1 MPLGLGSDCKHH
13 LGQTLAVVLAAGLL
27 AAGHLNQAVAH
38 EHEEMCGP
46 VIDADGEAVLQSDGD
61 ILMHSGSF
69 PCPPEE
75 VTAEP
80 VVLEPAEPIS
90 GVVLFDFDIDVP
102 NSDGEAALAETIAD
116 LQERTPDRVIVGG
129 HADRAGTEAYN
140 DGLSKRRADN
150 VAKRL
155 IAGGIE
161 ASLVTIEAFGETQP
175 AVPTDDGVREPA
187 NRRVEIDAAF

>member
-1 MPLGLGSDCKHH
+1 MPLGLGNDRKLH
-13 LGQTLAVVLAAGLL
+13 LGPALAVLLSAGLL
-27 AAGHLNQAVAH
+27 AVGCLSPAAAH

-46 VIDADGEAVLQSDGD
+46 VIDADGEAVRQSDGD

-75 VTAEP
+75 ATVEP
-80 VVLEPAEPIS
+80 VAVEPVS
-90 GVVLFDFDIDVP
+90 GVVFFDFDIDVP
-102 NSDGEAALAETIAD
+102 NSEGEAALQEIIAD
-116 LQERTPDRVIVGG
+116 LRDRAPDRVNVGG

-140 DGLSKRRADN
+140 QGLSQRRADN

-161 ASLVTIEAFGETQP
+161 ASTVTIEAFGETQP
-175 AVPTDDGVREPA
+175 AVPTDDGMREPA
-187 NRRVEIDAAF
+187 NRRVEIDTAF

>member
-1 MPLGLGSDCKHH
+1 MPLGSGNSYRPYLGRA
-13 LGQTLAVVLAAGLL
+13 LAVALFAGLL
-27 AAGHLNQAVAH
+27 AVGDLNPAVAH

-46 VIDADGEAVLQSDGD
+46 IIDGDGEAVVQSDGD

-80 VVLEPAEPIS
+80 VAIEPTQPDGGAIY
-90 GVVLFDFDIDVP
+90 FDFDVDLP
-102 NSDGEAALAETIAD
+102 NAAGDEALARIITNLES
-116 LQERTPDRVIVGG
+116 LSPRQVNVSG

-140 DGLSKRRADN
+140 QDLSQRRADN

-155 IAGGIE
+155 IAGGVE
-161 ASLVTIEAFGETQP
+161 ASTIKIEAFGETQP

-187 NRRVEIDAAF
+187 NRRAVVDLDF

>member
-1 MPLGLGSDCKHH
+1 MPLGSGNGYRPYLGRA
-13 LGQTLAVVLAAGLL
+13 LAVALSAGLL
-27 AAGHLNQAVAH
+27 AVGDLNPAVAH

-46 VIDADGEAVLQSDGD
+46 IIDGDGEAVVQSDGD

-80 VVLEPAEPIS
+80 VAIEPVS
-90 GVVLFDFDIDVP
+90 GIVLFDFDIDVP
-102 NSDGEAALAETIAD
+102 NNAGETALQEIIAD
-116 LQERTPDRVIVGG
+116 LRERKPDRVMVGG

-140 DGLSKRRADN
+140 DDLSKRRADN

-155 IAGGIE
+155 IAGGVE
-161 ASLVTIEAFGETQP
+161 ASSVTIEAFGETQP
-175 AVPTDDGVREPA
+175 TVPTDDGVREPA
-187 NRRVEIDAAF
+187 NRRVEIDTVF

>member
-1 MPLGLGSDCKHH
+1 MSLTNQKFANNNR
-13 LGQTLAVVLAAGLL
+13 LALAAALL
-27 AAGHLNQAVAH
+27 IGMSAVGAIKLASAH

-46 VIDADGEAVLQSDGD
+46 VIDADGEAVRQSDGD

-80 VVLEPAEPIS
+80 IAVEPVS
-90 GVVLFDFDIDVP
+90 GVVLFDFDVDVP
-102 NSDGEAALAETIAD
+102 NGEGETALQEIIAD
-116 LQERTPDRVIVGG
+116 LRERAPDRVNVGG

-140 DGLSKRRADN
+140 QGLSQRRANN

-155 IAGGIE
+155 IAGGVD
-161 ASLVTIEAFGETQP
+161 ASSVTVEAFGETRP
-175 AVPTDDGVREPA
+175 AVQTDDGVRDPA
-187 NRRVEIDAAF
+187 NRRVEIDTAI